1 MNRIIATSA
10 ILFFAI
16 LPGNAKPVDLTFI
29 HTNDLHSHLLGFA
42 PTLDYNPM
50 TVGNDNTRGGW
61 ARIQTVINRVRAE
74 RANPVCLVDGGDFM
88 MGSLF
93 HMVARERAIELRL
106 MKEMGYDATTLG
118 NHEFDLKPAG
128 LARIIRAA
136 NAYGGLPLIVSSNVV
151 FSKDDHRDDTL
162 EAVFNEGLVRP
173 YSLVKKGGITI
184 GFFGV
189 VGADA
194 AEVSPFAKPVTFLD
208 IISTAKRYV
217 TLLKEQKA
225 DLIVC
230 LSHSGINEKD
240 LDASEDVRLARA
252 VPEIDIIISGHTH
265 TLLRKPLIEN
275 KTIIVQ
281 AGSYSRWVGVLDVS
295 LENGRAALRGYRIID
310 IDDTIAG
317 DPALNARINA
327 FKQEVSAAVLG
338 PLGLSHDSI
347 IAETDFDLTI
357 GEGESNLGNLIA
369 DSMRWYVN
377 RFASSEQDPVTRVVA
392 AIESNGLIRD
402 DVRKGKTGRISVADL
417 FASFPLGIGVDD
429 SMGYPLV
436 STYLYASEIKKALEI
451 LTSVYPLKGDDY
463 FIQVSGLRFTYNPR
477 RVIFD
482 RVTDIWLGDAERGY
496 RPLDYSSSNK
506 RLYRV
511 TANIYNATFLKLI
524 GDFTFGILTIVPKDR
539 DGKPIEDLTSAL
551 VDADPRTPGIQEVK
565 EWQSLLTYVRS
576 FKDLNGNGI
585 PDVPSRYRGKER
597 RITPEPSFNPVS
609 LLKRGTWV
617 TWAASGAFIAAMTLV
632 VLAGFL
638 VIKRLR
644 KR

>member
-1 MNRIIATSA
+1 M
-10 ILFFAI
+10 
-16 LPGNAKPVDLTFI
+16 
-29 HTNDLHSHLLGFA
+29 
-42 PTLDYNPM
+42 
-50 TVGNDNTRGGW
+50 
-61 ARIQTVINRVRAE
+61 
-74 RANPVCLVDGGDFM
+74 
-88 MGSLF
+88 
-93 HMVARERAIELRL
+93 
-106 MKEMGYDATTLG
+106 
-118 NHEFDLKPAG
+118 
-128 LARIIRAA
+128 
-136 NAYGGLPLIVSSNVV
+136 
-151 FSKDDHRDDTL
+151 
-162 EAVFNEGLVRP
+162 
-173 YSLVKKGGITI
+173 
-184 GFFGV
+184 
-189 VGADA
+189 
-194 AEVSPFAKPVTFLD
+194 
-208 IISTAKRYV
+208 
-217 TLLKEQKA
+217 
-225 DLIVC
+225 
-230 LSHSGINEKD
+230 
-240 LDASEDVRLARA
+240 
-252 VPEIDIIISGHTH
+252 
-265 TLLRKPLIEN
+265 
-275 KTIIVQ
+275 
-281 AGSYSRWVGVLDVS
+281 
-295 LENGRAALRGYRIID
+295 
-310 IDDTIAG
+310 
-317 DPALNARINA
+317 
-327 FKQEVSAAVLG
+327 SAAVLG

-357 GEGESNLGNLIA
+357 GEDESNLGNLIA

-377 RFASSEQDPVTRVVA
+377 RYASSDQDPVSRVAA

-402 DVRKGKTGRISVADL
+402 DVRKGKTGRISAADL
-417 FASFPLGIGVDD
+417 FAAFPLGIGVDD

-482 RVTDIWLGDAERGY
+482 RVTGIWLGDSEGGY

-539 DGKPIEDLTSAL
+539 DGRPIDDLKEAL

-565 EWQSLLTYVRS
+565 EWQGLLAYVRS

-585 PDVPSRYRGKER
+585 PDVPSRYRGKEG